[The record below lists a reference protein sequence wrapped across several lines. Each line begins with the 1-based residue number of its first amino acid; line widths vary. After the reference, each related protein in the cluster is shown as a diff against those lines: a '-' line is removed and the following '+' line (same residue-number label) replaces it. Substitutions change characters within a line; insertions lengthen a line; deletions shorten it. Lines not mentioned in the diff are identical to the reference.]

1 MANQKQN
8 GNAFEWAVANEIKS
22 RTRALIEDSASSET
36 NQYAH
41 ERAISEPL
49 RKRQQSAAGKAV
61 CFLLDRENVSPNSRG
76 VIRFATDAMGQTGDV
91 RDVVLQLSDDRE
103 IGISCKNNHSD
114 LKHSRLSGQLDFVKA
129 WGLDTSGCSDVYW
142 KRVKPIFGK
151 LRDIQNSYVPP
162 PLWQTYAEKATEV
175 YWPVLDAFAK
185 ELERV
190 CGEGSPTAAE
200 NCKQL
205 TRYLV
210 GVRDFYKVIATPKK
224 VSVQCFNMHG
234 TLHGA
239 KTPLP
244 TAINS
249 INNKNGGQ

>member
-1 MANQKQN
+1 M
-8 GNAFEWAVANEIKS
+8 
-22 RTRALIEDSASSET
+22 
-36 NQYAH
+36 
-41 ERAISEPL
+41 
-49 RKRQQSAAGKAV
+49 
-61 CFLLDRENVSPNSRG
+61 
-76 VIRFATDAMGQTGDV
+76 
-91 RDVVLQLSDDRE
+91 
-103 IGISCKNNHSD
+103 
-114 LKHSRLSGQLDFVKA
+114 
-129 WGLDTSGCSDVYW
+129 
-142 KRVKPIFGK
+142 
-151 LRDIQNSYVPP
+151 QNSSVPP

-205 TRYLV
+205 IRYLV

-249 INNKNGGQ
+249 INNKNGGQYSKTVALNRGYNLNFRLHNASSKIEPSLKFAISAISFPTGLFYQEFDLK